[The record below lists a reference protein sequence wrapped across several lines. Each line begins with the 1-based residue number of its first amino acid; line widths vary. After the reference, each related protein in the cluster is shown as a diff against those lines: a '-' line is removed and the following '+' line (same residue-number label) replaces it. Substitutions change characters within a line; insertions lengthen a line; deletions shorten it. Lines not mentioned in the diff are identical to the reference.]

1 MPKKAPVK
9 RRSTKTVSSDN
20 TVMVTR
26 YQDLPIKDLAID
38 RFEVRKQNVG
48 EQLDELAANIE
59 KYGLLQPIVVCRHSK
74 DPSKWEIVMGQR
86 RYLAHKQI
94 LKRTKITAGIIDH
107 TIEYEQGLALAASEN
122 VVRLDMTRKDLID
135 VCADLFKKYD
145 TIQDVADAT
154 KLPYHIVRQ
163 YIRFD
168 GLPADLQTLVD
179 KKEIN
184 VELAMKVQDV
194 ATASGSYNKQEATK
208 LLKVLKTVD
217 NPIQK
222 KILELKKENPT
233 VALDK
238 IVKKAEQ
245 PDETLKIKVTLGPS
259 QARALKKYAEDEETD
274 EHAAAENLIE
284 NGLKTS
290 GYMRKGE

>member
-1 MPKKAPVK
+1 MAKKA
-9 RRSTKTVSSDN
+9 KTTRKSAKTSSSDN
-20 TVMVTR
+20 TAMVTR
-26 YQDLPIKDLAID
+26 YEDLPIADLAID

-48 EQLDELAANIE
+48 ENLEDLAVNIE
-59 KYGLLQPIVVCRHSK
+59 KYGLLQPIVVCKHSK

-94 LKRTKITAGIIDH
+94 LKRATITAGIIDH
-107 TIEYEQGLALAASEN
+107 SIEYEEGLALAASEN

-135 VCADLFKKYD
+135 VCADLFKRYN
-145 TIQDVADAT
+145 TIQDVADST

-168 GLPADLQTLVD
+168 GLPADLQKLVD

-184 VELAMKVQDV
+184 VDLAMKVQD
-194 ATASGSYNKQEATK
+194 AASNSGAYSKQDATK

-233 VALDK
+233 VSLDK

-259 QARALKKYAEDEETD
+259 LARALKKYAEDEETD

-284 NGLKTS
+284 SGLKTG
-290 GYMRKGE
+290 GYMRKGD